1 MESARSAQGE
11 DARTIAREAAVL
23 HSPGPADAGPGFGLV
38 FSQVGGGWGKAVRS
52 RNHAV
57 L

>member
-38 FSQVGGGWGKAVRS
+38 FSQVGGGGKAVRS